1 MDSAL
6 YAMTFAGKS
15 DFGGG
20 AVYIGNGKVSGMDAG
35 NLRYRGTCIER
46 DGRLKLDVVV
56 TAPTGATLVTGDQV
70 PPGTKL
76 QLTADWPADFRDGQH
91 LEITVAGKPVT
102 VSFEKID
109 DI

>member
-6 YAMTFAGKS
+6 YAMTFAGKA

-20 AVYIGNGKVSGMDAG
+20 AVYIGNGKVSGIDVG
-35 NLRYRGTCIER
+35 NLRYRGTYIEQ
-46 DGRLKLDVVV
+46 DGRLRLEVIV

-76 QLTADWPADFRDGQH
+76 QLTADWPADFKDGQH
-91 LEITVAGKPVT
+91 LEIIVAGKPVT

-109 DI
+109 TI

>member
-6 YAMTFAGKS
+6 YAMTFAGKA

-20 AVYIGNGKVSGMDAG
+20 AI
-35 NLRYRGTCIER
+35 
-46 DGRLKLDVVV
+46 
-56 TAPTGATLVTGDQV
+56 PTGATLVTGDQV

-76 QLTADWPADFRDGQH
+76 QLTADWPADFKDGQH
-91 LEITVAGKPVT
+91 HEIIVAGKPVT

-109 DI
+109 NI